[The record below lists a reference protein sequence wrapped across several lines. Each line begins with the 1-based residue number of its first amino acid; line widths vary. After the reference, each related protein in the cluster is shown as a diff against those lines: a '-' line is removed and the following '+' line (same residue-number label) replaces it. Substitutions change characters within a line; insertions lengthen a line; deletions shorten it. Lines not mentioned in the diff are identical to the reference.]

1 MCSQKH
7 IVGGQ
12 EQGKEGGKERRRKR
26 GEGRQAV
33 RWQMRKTRN
42 RKNDVKVWKKEKE
55 NKE

>member
-12 EQGKEGGKERRRKR
+12 EQGKEGGKERGRKR